1 LVSNVFNSNSGK
13 INSAIKGQR
22 KPKRKSVRIY
32 YLLLSVILIICLI
45 QGIRGLCLNVAK
57 FITLNKKLEKL
68 HEINI
73 SAKIQNREL
82 KSEIKN
88 YTSPKGIES
97 LARDNLNM
105 VGKNEV
111 LVLIKNQPKKL

>member
-1 LVSNVFNSNSGK
+1 LVSNIINSGSRNMK
-13 INSAIKGQR
+13 PDQNKQK

-32 YLLLSVILIICLI
+32 YLLLSIVLIVCLI
-45 QGIRGLCLNVAK
+45 QGVRGLCLNVAK
-57 FITLNKKLEKL
+57 YVTLEKKLEKL
-68 HEINI
+68 REINI
-73 SAKIQNREL
+73 SAKVKNREL

-111 LVLIKNQPKKL
+111 LVLIKDQPKKL

>member
-1 LVSNVFNSNSGK
+1 LTGNVINSGSGK
-13 INSAIKGQR
+13 VKPALNKQK
-22 KPKRKSVRIY
+22 KPKKKSVRIY
-32 YLLLSVILIICLI
+32 YLLLSIVLIICLI
-45 QGIRGLCLNVAK
+45 QGVRGLCLNVAK
-57 FITLNKKLEKL
+57 YITLEKKLEKL
-68 HEINI
+68 REINI
-73 SAKIQNREL
+73 AAKVKNREL

-111 LVLIKNQPKKL
+111 LVLIKDQPKKL